1 LQLTAQELRGK
12 RLVDNP
18 AGGNSATCHID
29 QVGVDGSH
37 PLFTDFNFQAVGV
50 PRNPDLR
57 ATQGRQIQRLT
68 GRAARQRRHDRR
80 TAHTQSRRA
89 SGLVGARYRR
99 RRRFPGDVERRL
111 RAEAEAVTLT
121 CEKSPPVTILQT
133 NFGSFWV

>member
-80 TAHTQSRRA
+80 TAHAKPAS

-99 RRRFPGDVERRL
+99 RRRFPGDAERRL
-111 RAEAEAVTLT
+111 HAETEAATLT
-121 CEKSPPVTILQT
+121 CERRPPAAILQT